1 MERQTSFLWRRAQST
16 EASCVRCAR
25 YNDSEE
31 MFTRRSSYLCVLIVG
46 FACVLHLMTLL
57 RPVLEPFIW
66 ALFLVMSL
74 QPLTAIFESL
84 LLGLGRASCRLVRRC
99 FCGTRANLQCLP
111 TGDGL
116 DEQSDSEDSV
126 CFDNA
131 SMETSCVV
139 LSRVVAV
146 ACTLSLV
153 MSVIVGLGWMVFDS
167 VLRMKTSFDIYEKG
181 VWTAVETAQEVFTH
195 ICGRIP
201 PKFLNEKELLSHVLS
216 GAKAIVSDLLA
227 GVVSHTGKIIAELVM
242 LALYVIFW
250 LCTPMPMTNGA
261 GRIFRRYLRLKGA
274 ACLCYGL
281 CVGLMLHNLGVDIPA
296 VFGLMSFLFSFIP
309 EVGALVAMVLP
320 VPVILFDSRLEAPLA
335 TLIVASAGQLGLKFV
350 FANIIEVMLVEHDT
364 LMKMHPVVT
373 LLAFCFFGFVWGP
386 TGMLL
391 SVPLMAYVKAV
402 VLSDLVPEV
411 YRDPILIV
419 LEGDRGAPEFHRRH
433 VAATAAAGGM

>member
-1 MERQTSFLWRRAQST
+1 MQWRRTTSVEPCQ
-16 EASCVRCAR
+16 RCAK
-25 YNDSEE
+25 YSDAEE
-31 MFTRRSSYLCVLIVG
+31 VFRRRTAYICLLGVG
-46 FACVLHLMTLL
+46 FGCGVHLMTLL

-74 QPLTAIFESL
+74 QPLTAMFESM
-84 LLGLGRASCRLVRRC
+84 LLGLGRRLCSLLRRC
-99 FCGTRANLQCLP
+99 CCGTQANLPCLP
-111 TGDGL
+111 LVDNIDSGSEAGDVL
-116 DEQSDSEDSV
+116 CSDSTFVESG
-126 CFDNA
+126 CTA
-131 SMETSCVV
+131 

-146 ACTLSLV
+146 ACSLSLV
-153 MSVIVGLGWMVFDS
+153 MSVVVGVGMLVFDS
-167 VLRMKTSFDIYEKG
+167 MLRVKASFDIYEKG
-181 VWTAVETAQEVFTH
+181 VWTAVESAQEVFEH
-195 ICGRIP
+195 VCGRVP
-201 PKFLNEKELLSHVLS
+201 HKVLNEILGHVLS

-227 GVVSHTGKIIAELVM
+227 SFVSHTGKILAELAM
-242 LALYVIFW
+242 LALYVVFW
-250 LCTPMPMTNGA
+250 LCTPMPMTSGA

-281 CVGLMLHNLGVDIPA
+281 CVGLMLNNLSVDIPA
-296 VFGLMSFLFSFIP
+296 VFGLLSFLFSFIP
-309 EVGALVAMVLP
+309 EVGALLAMALP

-335 TLIVASAGQLGLKFV
+335 TLLVATAGQLGLKFV

-364 LMKMHPVVT
+364 VMKMHPVVT

-402 VLSDLVPEV
+402 VLSDVVPQV

-433 VAATAAAGGM
+433 ADATAAASGV